1 MSEASL
7 SSIPKGVDA
16 KASPTPESVDIKPEG
31 ADKLTPET
39 EQKTVPTG
47 DNGQPVPVDEV
58 VEKMVTEAM
67 TVGGPDFLMDLVL
80 SAAAELGG
88 VAS

>member
-16 KASPTPESVDIKPEG
+16 KASPTPESVDIKPAG
-31 ADKLTPET
+31 ADKVTPET

-58 VEKMVTEAM
+58 VEKLVAEAAAL
-67 TVGGPDFLMDLVL
+67 GGPELLMDLAL
-80 SAAAELGG
+80 SAVEELGG
-88 VAS
+88 K